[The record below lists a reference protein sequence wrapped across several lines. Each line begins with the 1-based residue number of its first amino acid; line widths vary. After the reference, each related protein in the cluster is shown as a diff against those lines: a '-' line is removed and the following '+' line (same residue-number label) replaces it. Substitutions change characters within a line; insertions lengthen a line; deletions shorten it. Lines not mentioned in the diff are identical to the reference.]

1 MSGEPTSLRAGGRL
15 LAAGLLVLVGA
26 GAPASALPGFTEELD
41 ATRTEA
47 WAMRW
52 FAAVATPTMFGV
64 AGETEPWSFALALEG
79 GSIPSL
85 SEEERRVGFSGTK
98 VEDLNLSLIHI

>member
-1 MSGEPTSLRAGGRL
+1 VSGAPTSLRAGGRS
-15 LAAGLLVLVGA
+15 LAAGLFLLISA
-26 GAPASALPGFTEELD
+26 GAQAVALPGFTEELD

-64 AGETEPWSFALALEG
+64 ASETEPWSFDLGVRGRVDPLAFRG
-79 GSIPSL
+79 RPP
-85 SEEERRVGFSGTK
+85 RRLQRHQGRG
-98 VEDLNLSLIHI
+98 L